1 MGSAAVPGVRRS
13 MTAEELYELPDDGM
27 RHELV
32 EGEPR
37 TMPPAGFEHGDVAG
51 ELFFHVKA
59 FVRQHRLGV
68 VLAAETGFVLRR
80 GPDTVRAPD
89 LAFVRTDRVPAPE
102 ERQKFAELAPDLVA
116 EVTSPYDRVGEVNG
130 KVAQWLDAGVRLVWV
145 VDPET
150 RVVVAHL
157 PGGVAHLLREGDAL
171 DGEDVLPGFR
181 LPLSEL
187 FARD

>member
-1 MGSAAVPGVRRS
+1 MGSAAVPGVRPG

-32 EGEPR
+32 EGELR
-37 TMPPAGFEHGDVAG
+37 AMPPAGFEHGSVAADLLIRVG
-51 ELFFHVKA
+51 S
-59 FVRQHRLGV
+59 FVYAQKLGV

-89 LAFVRTDRVPAPE
+89 VAFVRADRVPPRE
-102 ERQKFAELAPDLVA
+102 ERRTFAELAPDLVA

-130 KVAQWLDAGVRLVWV
+130 KVAQWIDAGVRLVWV

-150 RVVVAHL
+150 RVVVAHQ
-157 PGGVAHLLREGDAL
+157 PGGVAHLLREGDIL
-171 DGEDVLPGFR
+171 DGNDVLPGFR

-187 FARD
+187 FDRD